1 MSQKNQLFFALLD
14 EAAAPQTA
22 LLRLAQDVQK
32 ELTALFVVQ
41 RQAFRDPGAE
51 LVEYDARYTPDA
63 DELLYVSGFVLPE
76 AVKTALA
83 NPIGQDPLPFGEDS
97 LVRIRAIFTGV
108 WNESEKWVAIQ
119 AFDRRRLIS
128 TRGFSLIHAGG
139 TFVRLH
145 EPGLTIDTKLTAV
158 VEDDRLIFRSF
169 DAARRLF
176 DLTEYFREATADDLE
191 KLAAHPRIHIAD
203 PAGFYAA
210 ADTWTRKKVALVAQS
225 NVLNKCT
232 PHDAAR
238 AAKKYGVTLPI
249 QRINGKEKVIFPTAK
264 KEIKIVLRFLDEDY
278 FTSVL
283 TSTRFVTNSKRKV

>member
-1 MSQKNQLFFALLD
+1 MSAKTNLFFVLLD
-14 EAAAPQTA
+14 DITAPRTA

-32 ELTALFVVQ
+32 ELTELFASQ
-41 RQAFRDPGAE
+41 RAAFREPEGE
-51 LVEYDARYTPDA
+51 LVEYDGRYAPDA
-63 DELLYVSGFVLPE
+63 GEMLFVQPFALPDVIK
-76 AVKTALA
+76 AALT
-83 NPIGQDPLPFGEDS
+83 NPIGQDPLPFDEEA

-108 WNESEKWVAIQ
+108 WSDTEKWAALQ

-128 TRGFSLIHAGG
+128 TRGFSLIHAAG

-145 EPGLTIDTKLTAV
+145 EPGITIDTKLTAV

-176 DLTEYFREATADDLE
+176 DLTEYFREATADDLQ
-191 KLAAHPRIHIAD
+191 KLAAHPRIHIDD
-203 PAGFYAA
+203 PAAFYEA
-210 ADTWTRKKVALVAQS
+210 ADTWTRKKVALVAGS

-232 PHDAAR
+232 PRQVALT
-238 AAKKYGVTLPI
+238 AKKYGVTLPI
-249 QRINGKEKVIFPTAK
+249 RRIGGKDKVVFPAAK
-264 KEIKIVLRFLDEDY
+264 KEIKEVLRFLDEDY